1 MFRSL
6 LISATAITGAGT
18 ASPALNFEYIGSPRE
33 GDIVEFQIGPVAPG
47 PNSTYSIVSR
57 IKYSTLQQ
65 STATSSF
72 NASVDTEVTT
82 TPATTTTTTT
92 PSTTAPSTTVITPTV
107 TPVYTTPTPTT
118 VAATVRDN
126 FCITILGDVTAANYA
141 ADPRV
146 ITWTLTLNAAN
157 TDIIGFNYYIK
168 PTTET
173 FWRTLQGRN
182 SGGVAFNSSLPTVE
196 TLTLTNVGR
205 ATAFDL
211 IIRVAYKD
219 GSESTKQQRFSFN
232 ITSPFGIYPYN
243 FFYGINTGAILE
255 NTSAYTPTLT
265 PPGFVGTAADI
276 RMGVVSTQYKLTN
289 GILINL
295 NPPATADRSYWYGQT
310 IRYRPFTP
318 GSNPAFTSILDKT
331 VTPIVD
337 GTIPVIISPIV
348 YDQKYEIVITPYVS
362 VSGTKR
368 DADNSWYGVGFVNNS
383 TTSIIFP
390 PDGNWNF
397 NFNWQNV
404 LTSSAL
410 QTINTAFAPPVMADA
425 TVQLSQFDSYNV
437 NGNYTSDS
445 VDNGSSFVLQSYH
458 KLAYSGVGITNYKG
472 VRIYRRSIQPP
483 SGGVI
488 ETTGGAFAKYYG
500 WGRWEYIDTTATSTT
515 LRGPTSAAEFYSYY
529 EVTGYAGN
537 TNLLNKG
544 YQGAYNGLLANNGK
558 NQILPA
564 NMGNQQFLIVVQFTD
579 NSFSTKGLLINVAKS
594 KSSSPNPYNQLKPN
608 LPQVVSLSTY
618 NGYTA
623 GYSRNL
629 SEARSVLAASAI
641 GVSAAQPYA
650 PSGTTASI
658 TKFVSYPT
666 TDSTVGGSI
675 TPGIQ

>member
-1 MFRSL
+1 
-6 LISATAITGAGT
+6 
-18 ASPALNFEYIGSPRE
+18 
-33 GDIVEFQIGPVAPG
+33 
-47 PNSTYSIVSR
+47 
-57 IKYSTLQQ
+57 
-65 STATSSF
+65 
-72 NASVDTEVTT
+72 
-82 TPATTTTTTT
+82 
-92 PSTTAPSTTVITPTV
+92 
-107 TPVYTTPTPTT
+107 
-118 VAATVRDN
+118 
-126 FCITILGDVTAANYA
+126 
-141 ADPRV
+141 
-146 ITWTLTLNAAN
+146 
-157 TDIIGFNYYIK
+157 
-168 PTTET
+168 
-173 FWRTLQGRN
+173 
-182 SGGVAFNSSLPTVE
+182 
-196 TLTLTNVGR
+196 
-205 ATAFDL
+205 
-211 IIRVAYKD
+211 
-219 GSESTKQQRFSFN
+219 
-232 ITSPFGIYPYN
+232 
-243 FFYGINTGAILE
+243 
-255 NTSAYTPTLT
+255 
-265 PPGFVGTAADI
+265 
-276 RMGVVSTQYKLTN
+276 
-289 GILINL
+289 
-295 NPPATADRSYWYGQT
+295 
-310 IRYRPFTP
+310 
-318 GSNPAFTSILDKT
+318 
-331 VTPIVD
+331 
-337 GTIPVIISPIV
+337 
-348 YDQKYEIVITPYVS
+348 
-362 VSGTKR
+362 
-368 DADNSWYGVGFVNNS
+368 
-383 TTSIIFP
+383 
-390 PDGNWNF
+390 
-397 NFNWQNV
+397 
-404 LTSSAL
+404 
-410 QTINTAFAPPVMADA
+410 MADA